1 MTSLGLEHFDL
12 SSRKAVVLGAD
23 RPGGAAVARAYAEA
37 GAAILLCVPEH
48 NESVETLRR
57 DVVALGAS
65 CELIVGDM
73 SAPERAGEAV
83 RSAARAMGGLDILA
97 ICPDVFLAKPIE
109 ETSDAELNHVVAA
122 NLSVPFAAIR
132 AATVEM
138 RGRAQGGRLLLL
150 THVLGER
157 GLPNT
162 SAYGASHAATQNL
175 VRTLGRELGPDG
187 ITINAIALGWMDWMS
202 DRIDPDDEEAAR
214 AVRFAIL
221 KRAGRPEASGPMAVG
236 LSGSG
241 TGYVTGQV
249 FHLDGG
255 LTQHL

>member
-1 MTSLGLEHFDL
+1 MTSPGLEHFDL

-23 RPGGAAVARAYAEA
+23 TPGGSAVARAYAEA
-37 GAAILLCVPEH
+37 GAAILLYVSGRS
-48 NESVETLRR
+48 ESVETLRR
-57 DVVALGAS
+57 DVVAMGAC
-65 CELIVGDM
+65 CELIVGDT
-73 SAPERAGEAV
+73 SAPEHAGEAV
-83 RSAARAMGGLDILA
+83 RSAALAMGGLDILA
-97 ICPDVFLAKPIE
+97 ICPDVFLAKPIT
-109 ETSDAELNHVVAA
+109 ETSDEELNHIVVA
-122 NLSVPFAAIR
+122 NFSVPFAAIR

-162 SAYGASHAATQNL
+162 SAYGAAHAATQNL

-187 ITINAIALGWMDWMS
+187 ITINAISLGWMEWMS
-202 DRIDPDDEEAAR
+202 DRIDPDDQEAAR

-221 KRAGRPEASGPMAVG
+221 KRAGRSEDIGPMAVW

-241 TGYVTGQV
+241 AGYVTGQV